1 MKNLDQLLLNFKN
14 NKNFNYEDFFVSKSN
29 YFAFQLIE
37 KWPKWEKNILNIY
50 GEKFSGKTHLSN
62 IFLSKNKGLKI
73 KESEID
79 ETVYKKFKLY
89 ENIIIDDFKNN
100 CDEKLMYSIFN
111 LVDQS
116 NKYLIINSIGPI
128 NEIDF
133 KLNDLKSR
141 SKNCLFAKIENPD
154 DELMFAIILKT
165 FSDRQIQI
173 DKKLIDFIIKRI
185 DRSYGKI
192 ADFIY
197 EFKYFVIRS
206 IYSFDNKINQFFIY
220 YNLTIRKIF

>member
-1 MKNLDQLLLNFKN
+1 VKKLNQLLLNFKN
-14 NKNFNYEDFFVSKSN
+14 NQNFNYDDFYVSKSN
-29 YFAFQLIE
+29 YFAFELID

-50 GEKFSGKTHLSN
+50 GEKFCGKTHLAN
-62 IFLSKNKGLKI
+62 IFLNKNKGI
-73 KESEID
+73 KVSEKEIND
-79 ETVYKKFKLY
+79 EVYKKFKLH
-89 ENIIIDDFKNN
+89 ENIIIDDFKNK
-100 CDEKLMYSIFN
+100 CDENLMYSIFN

-116 NKYLIINSIGPI
+116 NKYLIINSIQPI
-128 NEIDF
+128 NEINF

-141 SKNCLFAKIENPD
+141 SKNCLFAKIDIPD

-165 FSDRQIQI
+165 FSDRQILI

-197 EFKYFVIRS
+197 KVDELSLKKKKAI
-206 IYSFDNKINQFFIY
+206 DLKIIKQI
-220 YNLTIRKIF
+220 L